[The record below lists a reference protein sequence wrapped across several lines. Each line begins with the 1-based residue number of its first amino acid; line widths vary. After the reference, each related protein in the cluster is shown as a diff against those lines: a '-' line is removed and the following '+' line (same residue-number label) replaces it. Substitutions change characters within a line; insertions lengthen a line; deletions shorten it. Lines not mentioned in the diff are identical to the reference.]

1 VSRDGLAAHV
11 LSLGLAPGQSRRC
24 PVTAIMLKIIIIACH
39 GGLYSII

>member
-1 VSRDGLAAHV
+1 V

-24 PVTAIMLKIIIIACH
+24 PVTAIFVKIVLIACH